1 MTSDWDYLG
10 AIMTIETAFID
21 ALRTF
26 CDSDAARGL
35 NDDVAMLGDLV
46 ISHDMIVEGVHF
58 LPDDPPE
65 DVAWKLAAV
74 NLSDLAAK
82 GAVPVAAI
90 MGAGLGRD
98 AGWNEGFAKG
108 MGQACATFGLPLI
121 GGDTVVMPGNAP
133 ITLGMTI
140 IGQVHMGK
148 PQGRVPHRGGALAGD
163 AVYVAGVIGDAGLGL
178 RLLKAGHRLGQ
189 NQEYDPLIA
198 AYRRPVP
205 MLETGRALAPIV
217 NAMMDVSDGLL
228 IDAQRLAVA
237 SGMGMSIDLDAVPL
251 SKSALNYLADQ
262 GEGDQRRM
270 RLNAATAG
278 DDYALLF
285 TATRPLP
292 PAPGK
297 ITRIGTIQREV
308 GLRVTDSQGEVPLPD
323 ALGWVHG

>member
-1 MTSDWDYLG
+1 MRDCDYL
-10 AIMTIETAFID
+10 ALTMTIETAFID

-35 NDDVAMLGDLV
+35 NDDVATLGDLV

-58 LPDDPPE
+58 LTDDPPE

-90 MGAGLGRD
+90 MGAGLARD
-98 AGWNEGFAKG
+98 PGWNEGFAKG

-121 GGDTVVMPGNAP
+121 GGDTVVMPAAAP
-133 ITLGMTI
+133 ITMGMTI
-140 IGQVHMGK
+140 MGR
-148 PQGRVPHRGGALAGD
+148 PQGRIPHRGGALAGD

-178 RLLKAGHRLGQ
+178 ALLKAGHRLGQ
-189 NQEYDPLIA
+189 NQDYDPLIA

-228 IDAQRLAVA
+228 IDAKRMAEA
-237 SGMGMSIDLDAVPL
+237 SGMGITLNLDAVPL
-251 SKSALNYLADQ
+251 SKSALSYWAGQ
-262 GEGDQRRM
+262 GEGDQRSI

-297 ITRIGTIQREV
+297 ITRIGTIQREP
-308 GLRVTDSQGEVPLPD
+308 GLRITDSQGEVPLPD
-323 ALGWVHG
+323 ALGWLHR